1 MKKIKTLL
9 TLSLLLAAS
18 LSSTAAAADGFA
30 IVIDAKS
37 LSEAGQEVKAYAKAI
52 EDINGLKVYTI
63 TDRWGIPDSIRA
75 TLRTMYNRGQIV
87 GAVFIGDIPV
97 PMIRDAQHT
106 TSAFK
111 MDQRMPIDQSSVPSD
126 RYYDDFGLDF
136 KFLERDST
144 GTLFYYSLTAN
155 GEQHVHSNLFTGRIR
170 PTDAGTTSRYEKLR
184 AFLRKVVAEKRAN
197 NRVDQVMFFTG
208 QGSLSE
214 SRVAA
219 MDEKMQYYE
228 HFPWMRQTPAA
239 GITYID
245 YAQEKYIK
253 PTLMDA
259 LQREDL
265 DLSVLHHH
273 GDFDTQYL
281 GRQHKD
287 VPDSIDEKLRDLHL
301 PDFAQYGF
309 RPNCRVVIFDACYNA
324 AFQNNDCIA
333 NEYIFS
339 SGKTVACIGGTVN
352 LIQDKWYDRLIGL
365 LAFGHTVG
373 EVNNYQELLES
384 HIVGDPTFFFTPETS
399 VKESATA
406 DGLALRLTRDFE
418 KGKAGSARLLKVLSS
433 SPYDQLRLQA
443 LQLLAR
449 TNNAD
454 FVKGLAVAANDRFEM
469 VQRFAVNYIRSN
481 GSPELAL
488 PLVRLLTNPTT
499 SARVKTD
506 AEMAVELLPLDAL
519 EKAYNEVWPK
529 ANYVDKDSLGAKYHK
544 KITRFA
550 GYWNKEVDELIADT
564 LKDKPFRFN
573 ASCMRL
579 YCPHSRVPDILAYI
593 ANKSHAEE
601 RRLQL
606 LEAMGWYNYS
616 YQAPAIARAA
626 KALSEDTS
634 ESEAIRSEALK
645 TWKRINWK

>member
-1 MKKIKTLL
+1 MTIKRLL
-9 TLSLLLAAS
+9 TLPLLLAA
-18 LSSTAAAADGFA
+18 LLPRTAAAADGFA

-37 LSEAGQEVKAYAKAI
+37 LAEAGQEVKAYAKAI
-52 EDINGLKVYTI
+52 EDVNGMRVYTV

-75 TLRTMYNRGQIV
+75 TLRAMHGRGQIR

-97 PMIRDAQHT
+97 PMIRDAQHL

-111 MDQRMPIDQSSVPSD
+111 MDQRMPKEQSSVPSD

-144 GTLFYYSLTAN
+144 GTLFYYSLTST
-155 GEQHVHSNLFTGRIR
+155 GRQHIRCDLFTGRIR
-170 PTDAGTTSRYEKLR
+170 PTDAGGTSRYEKLR
-184 AFLRKVVAEKRAN
+184 AFLRKAAAEKREN
-197 NRVDQVMFFTG
+197 NRLDQVMFFTG

-219 MDEKMQYYE
+219 MDEKAQYYE
-228 HFPWMRQTPAA
+228 HFPWMRQTPAS

-265 DLSVLHHH
+265 DVGVLHHH
-273 GDFDTQYL
+273 GDYDTQYL
-281 GRQHKD
+281 GRQNKD
-287 VPDSIDEKLRDLHL
+287 VADSIDERLRDLHL
-301 PDFAQYGF
+301 PDFAEWGF

-324 AFQNNDCIA
+324 AFQNPDCIA

-339 SGKTVACIGGTVN
+339 GGKTVACMGGTVN
-352 LIQDKWYDRLIGL
+352 LIQDKWYDRALGL

-373 EVNNYQELLES
+373 EVNCLQELLES
-384 HIVGDPTFFFTPETS
+384 HIVGDPTFFFAPERGM
-399 VKESATA
+399 KEASTA
-406 DGLALRLTRDFE
+406 DGTALRLALGYE
-418 KGKAGSARLLKVLSS
+418 KGRIKSGKLLEALGT
-433 SPYDQLRLQA
+433 SPHDQVRMQA

-449 TNNAD
+449 ENNAD

-469 VQRFAVNYIRSN
+469 VQRFAVNYIRAN

-488 PLVRLLTNPTT
+488 PLMRLLADPAT
-499 SARVKTD
+499 SARVRTD
-506 AEMAVELLPLDAL
+506 AEMAVELMPADAL
-519 EKAYNEVWPK
+519 QRAFKEVWAK
-529 ANYVDKDSLGAKYHK
+529 ANYVDKDSLGAKLQN
-544 KITRFA
+544 KIGRFA
-550 GYWNKEVDELIADT
+550 GYWNKEIDEMIADT
-564 LKDKPFRFN
+564 LREKAFRFT

-579 YCPHSRVPDILAYI
+579 YCPHSRVADILAYI
-593 ANKSHAEE
+593 ADKSHAEA

-606 LEAMGWYNYS
+606 IEAMGWYNYS
-616 YQAPAIARAA
+616 CKAAAISRAA
-626 KALSEDTS
+626 KALSEDSS
-634 ESEAIRSEALK
+634 ESEAIRAEALK